1 MVARRKLGQKP
12 QDKIIE
18 IEIINNVALQ
28 TVPANPTTGTEVEM
42 DIAATMVSQIAEIAE
57 IAMSAHTVIINPD
70 RTGAT
75 IHAVIISE
83 IEQVIEVI
91 TTTVAFLIAPINEE
105 TTDLEN
111 LATGIHEMVED
122 KRKFS
127 PITTGF
133 VKSVTMLTSH
143 SEKNV
148 IGAESLK
155 QVTLAE
161 ISLLDVKTIKPRLVQ
176 TVQTTT
182 IVSSEKQGVNLLTMR
197 TTEALSR

>member
-1 MVARRKLGQKP
+1 M
-12 QDKIIE
+12 
-18 IEIINNVALQ
+18 ALQ

-83 IEQVIEVI
+83 IEQVTEVI

-148 IGAESLK
+148 IGAESPK

-161 ISLLDVKTIKPRLVQ
+161 ISLDVKTIKPRLVQ